1 MQSSSL
7 TRRLGLIRNTVLSIA
22 TLATVLSAQQGPT
35 TSSLTIGGPGAVGCS
50 GTADP
55 PTLPTG
61 APASGVLD
69 FAYDTVTQ
77 FLTLVVTNTST
88 IQPGI
93 ANPVVTRVALNLPQL
108 AVTAATLVSQSS
120 ASGATPNFSL
130 GVDVDQA
137 PPNSLS
143 AGCLGKYGL
152 FLEAATGTGIGN
164 NEASVYT
171 FGAPLVAVGPVTFVI
186 AITTTSTNLT
196 AWSFSRSL
204 PVNPPGQPLPNAAF
218 RFKGTSAASSS
229 DWIGSAPT
237 GSPAGW
243 VVGNPISGQTITLV
257 QSGAPGWYGCMVA
270 SFVDGPIDV
279 MGLNIPLGLP
289 IFVLMAQVIPSNG
302 ISTVTLVVP
311 DLPPVVGL
319 DVLGAIATI
328 QVFGATI
335 VVSPDNRTFQVSDQ
349 FTLNITDEDTG
360 S

>member
-1 MQSSSL
+1 MFSSS
-7 TRRLGLIRNTVLSIA
+7 TARRSRNASNTVLS
-22 TLATVLSAQQGPT
+22 LAILASALSAQQGPT
-35 TSSLTIGGPGAVGCS
+35 TSSLTIGGLGAVGC
-50 GTADP
+50 GTTADP
-55 PTLPTG
+55 PTLPG
-61 APASGVLD
+61 DVPVSGGLH
-69 FAYDTVTQ
+69 FAYDPATQ
-77 FLTLVVTNTST
+77 LLTLVVTNTST
-88 IQPGI
+88 VQAGV

-108 AVTAATLVSQSS
+108 AVTAAALVSQSS
-120 ASGATPNFSL
+120 AAGAAPNFTL

-152 FLEAATGTGIGN
+152 FLEAANGTGIGN
-164 NEASVYT
+164 DEATVFA
-171 FGAPLVAVGPVTFVI
+171 FGALSVPVGPVTFVI
-186 AITTTSTNLT
+186 AITTTSPNLT

-218 RFKGTSAASSS
+218 RFKGTGAASSS

-243 VVGNPISGQTITLV
+243 VIGNPISGQSITLV
-257 QSGAPGWYGCMVA
+257 QNGAPGWYGCMVA
-270 SFVDGPIDV
+270 SLLDGPTDV
-279 MGLNIPLGLP
+279 FGLSIPLGLP
-289 IFVLMAQVIPSNG
+289 IFVLMAEVIPANG
-302 ISTVTLVVP
+302 ISTVTIVVP

-319 DVLGAIATI
+319 EVLGAIATLE
-328 QVFGATI
+328 VKGAVI